1 MANLNESLRN
11 MNFESAATR
20 GSTDVTVSAFG
31 NNALK
36 GILEAIS
43 RQSSIITSLEDEV
56 ESLREAQSKQNNDN
70 RKEDRKNNL
79 ASDAANR
86 KSRATNAA
94 MYGEIKKGNVF
105 NKMLREGLMS
115 ALEGLTGFLKENLN
129 KALKTQTDLAATMRR
144 ANLTHDQKNQIQNL
158 AISMKGIL
166 AEDFAKLNISNEQA
180 KDYITDL
187 ISAGKDVTRMSK
199 EELAGYM
206 AMRRRNMDADKAYEL
221 AKVSS
226 YDSMKNL
233 ANSLGDNQI
242 AKSLGNVLSSL
253 DANQR
258 ATFGGTD
265 KAIATLTPLVKQLEA
280 RAGGVLNSEEVSQIV
295 MAYATK
301 QNPALQA
308 SGKLPQGIEA
318 LAAVGGN
325 ADNIEKFFDNIIASS
340 SYVTS
345 AGDVLSN
352 FAARAKEAEENG
364 HNIRKEL
371 YTDKQIEKANET
383 NTAEGKLPNLFEN
396 VFNKTLGK
404 VTGPLAN
411 TLDEW
416 FGEGVDIA
424 KITGTGF
431 KIVIGLLGSL
441 VAGKFLGGFTSKIT
455 SLIGGLGNKLGG
467 PLGKIVGLLGVGG
480 GIAGGDG
487 LEDLLDVDDIDEPD
501 KKKKKKKSKKKGK
514 SKAGKGKGKLGKLS
528 KLGKA
533 GSKIAGGAAKV
544 GAKAIPV
551 AGIAIAAA
559 DSAVDLYDAFTWEAE
574 SLAVESSSA
583 AFKKME
589 EGINQSTKNG
599 KVAAATAGAIGTF
612 GGMAAGAAIGSAVPI
627 VGTAIGAVVG
637 LGVGA
642 IASAIADGKEALN
655 NTRIHIANVED
666 LEKSAK
672 ELEDALK
679 TEKDPLR
686 IEELNKALAQTRSDL
701 NFAKDAQMQDLVN
714 KFNDKNEG
722 FANNAEAMSQIGSLL
737 NNSDKEI
744 TALQEQLKDLKS
756 RGGTDREIEMLNS
769 QIEAAQK
776 QNIDYRQA
784 LTGLAGGEFKINEG
798 ESLEAAIKRI
808 SADVRGDGWFD
819 TSEAVELA
827 AAESRDKV
835 DAFLK
840 KQALDSLTNGVMHES
855 LDDLK
860 ISNADTIEKFVKAS
874 NLGAGMSEEALK
886 DLTKEVIKMAKGED
900 EAIKWEKARE
910 NKPVDINVKPNALGG
925 LYTSPTTALIGEDG
939 KEAVL
944 PLEKPGQLFKI
955 LNKLTTNERANIL
968 TALLSGSS
976 ADSLSSMLMKISGST
991 QSTTA
996 GSHSIANIGGSVP
1009 GDDPETIKKIL
1020 SFAGPFSGFVYNLLL
1035 HGKSGKYKNAF
1046 EQRKKWYDEAL
1057 QNAANQEGRD
1067 LIRGTYA
1074 ERALAW
1080 GVTQLG
1086 KPYILRSLG
1095 NIGYVCNELTDAAL
1109 RASGFDMKDF
1119 HIHGVGATFDKLK
1132 SGKRSKLKRG
1142 DRKGELEE
1150 FPDFR
1155 IRDDL
1160 TFDTATPGMLFFQ
1173 VAKGK
1178 TNPGHIGLVYY
1189 GHQKLHSSGGSA
1201 NYTKGGFLANWQ
1213 TPCRG
1218 VTVTP
1223 PKSGEQYIIGELP
1236 GLFAQANGEFK
1247 LPEGAKFGPGY
1258 NSNTAAE
1265 AESAKLSALV
1275 DESIFTNSASL
1286 HDFISQFIGT
1296 DYQNLQASSI
1306 YSELVADYES
1316 AIADI
1321 AASSSLE
1328 AKRNAIEFSKS
1339 ALSLLGNKRT
1349 SPEILEALST
1359 MIKYLR
1365 DIALSPANKKAIT
1378 PVSRPVNAS
1387 FA

>member
-11 MNFESAATR
+11 MNFESAAAR

-56 ESLREAQSKQNNDN
+56 ESLRETQSKQNNDN

-129 KALKTQTDLAATMRR
+129 KALKTQSDLATIMRK
-144 ANLTHDQKNQIQNL
+144 ANLTHDQKNQIQDI

-166 AEDFAKLNISNEQA
+166 EQDFKKLNISNAQA
-180 KDYITDL
+180 KEYISDL
-187 ISAGKDVTRMSK
+187 IASGKDVTRMSK

-206 AMRRRNMDADKAYEL
+206 ALRRRNMDADKAYEL

-233 ANSLGDNQI
+233 ANSLGDNQVT
-242 AKSLGNVLSSL
+242 KSLGNVISSL
-253 DANQR
+253 SANQR
-258 ATFGGTD
+258 ATLGGTD
-265 KAIATLTPLVKQLEA
+265 KAIETLTPLVKQLEE

-295 MAYATK
+295 MAYAAR
-301 QNPALQA
+301 QNPALA
-308 SGKLPQGIEA
+308 ANGSLPKEVEA
-318 LAAVGGN
+318 LWAAGGK
-325 ADNIEKFFDNIIASS
+325 AESIDKFFDNIAATSNL
-340 SYVTS
+340 VTS
-345 AGDVLSN
+345 AGDVLPN

-371 YTDKQIEKANET
+371 YTDKQIEEANET
-383 NTAEGKLPNLFEN
+383 NTAEGKLPNLFED
-396 VFNKTLGK
+396 VFNSTLGK
-404 VTGPLAN
+404 ITGPLAN

-416 FGEGVDIA
+416 FGEGVDIT
-424 KITGTGF
+424 KIVGTGF
-431 KIVIGLLGSL
+431 KIVIGLLGSI
-441 VAGKFLGGFTSKIT
+441 VTSKIIGNPG
-455 SLIGGLGNKLGG
+455 SLLSGLFGKGGGLLNAIKGLGPSIGRVAAQVVTKIPVIAAGTAAAASIYMAYSSITDAADRLERVEKADESLKKAKEEKRYYEDMLAAAKAAGDTKDIATYTAKLATAEKNIQTAQNEQQDAYNKRTKALEISNEFENKLRNENNS
-467 PLGKIVGLLGVGG
+467 LMSQRDEVRKQQRRAME
-480 GIAGGDG
+480 AG
-487 LEDLLDVDDIDEPD
+487 D
-501 KKKKKKKSKKKGK
+501 KELAERLKKKGDELNQQIVDNNERIRK
-514 SKAGKGKGKLGKLS
+514 VSTEAQGFLTTGLASALNAFGIEFSPEAMEGWYDFKEGVANFFKETIPNALSSAGKYIKTKWNNLTSTIGDFITKT
-528 KLGKA
+528 
-533 GSKIAGGAAKV
+533 
-544 GAKAIPV
+544 IP
-551 AGIAIAAA
+551 
-559 DSAVDLYDAFTWEAE
+559 E
-574 SLAVESSSA
+574 
-583 AFKKME
+583 
-589 EGINQSTKNG
+589 
-599 KVAAATAGAIGTF
+599 TF
-612 GGMAAGAAIGSAVPI
+612 NNL
-627 VGTAIGAVVG
+627 IGAVSTKFEEIKTNIFEFFSPIKESFNEIIGKVSEFFSPIKDFFNFDWLPG
-637 LGVGA
+637 PVKKFIFDKDYGA
-642 IASAIADGKEALN
+642 
-655 NTRIHIANVED
+655 
-666 LEKSAK
+666 
-672 ELEDALK
+672 
-679 TEKDPLR
+679 
-686 IEELNKALAQTRSDL
+686 SDL
-701 NFAKDAQMQDLVN
+701 ASDLASGAVDKGKQLLGGVVDTGKQLLNGAANIVSDGVNFVKGI
-714 KFNDKNEG
+714 FG
-722 FANNAEAMSQIGSLL
+722 FAN
-737 NNSDKEI
+737 
-744 TALQEQLKDLKS
+744 
-756 RGGTDREIEMLNS
+756 GGVVN
-769 QIEAAQK
+769 
-776 QNIDYRQA
+776 QA
-784 LTGLAGGEFKINEG
+784 TP
-798 ESLEAAIKRI
+798 
-808 SADVRGDGWFD
+808 
-819 TSEAVELA
+819 AV
-827 AAESRDKV
+827 V
-835 DAFLK
+835 
-840 KQALDSLTNGVMHES
+840 
-855 LDDLK
+855 
-860 ISNADTIEKFVKAS
+860 
-874 NLGAGMSEEALK
+874 
-886 DLTKEVIKMAKGED
+886 
-900 EAIKWEKARE
+900 
-910 NKPVDINVKPNALGG
+910 
-925 LYTSPTTALIGEDG
+925 GEDG
-939 KEAVL
+939 KEAIL
-944 PLEKPGQLFKI
+944 PLTKPEQL
-955 LNKLTTNERANIL
+955 LAVMNKLTSSEHNEIL
-968 TALLSGSS
+968 KSI
-976 ADSLSSMLMKISGST
+976 LSSKNFSIENLSSILLKYVNT
-991 QSTTA
+991 QLSTTSNKNNIVA
-996 GSHSIANIGGSVP
+996 NTNSIPATGDVP
-1009 GDDPETIKKIL
+1009 GDDPATIRKIL

-1035 HGKSGKYKNAF
+1035 HGKNGKYKNAF
-1046 EQRKKWYDEAL
+1046 EQRKKWYAEAL
-1057 QNAANQEGRD
+1057 QNAAIQDGRD

-1074 ERALAW
+1074 ERALDW

-1095 NIGYVCNELTDAAL
+1095 KIGYVCNELTDAAL

-1119 HIHGVGATFDKLK
+1119 HIYGVSATFDKLK

-1160 TFDTATPGMLFFQ
+1160 TIDTATPGMLFFQ

-1178 TNPGHIGLVYY
+1178 SNPGHIGLVYY

-1201 NYTKGGFLANWQ
+1201 NYTKGGFLTNWQ

-1223 PKSGEQYIIGELP
+1223 PKPGEQYIIGELP

-1247 LPEGAKFGPGY
+1247 LPEGANFGPGY
-1258 NSNTAAE
+1258 NTDASTSGSSNLA
-1265 AESAKLSALV
+1265 ALV

-1296 DYQNLQASSI
+1296 DYQNLQSSSM

-1349 SPEILEALST
+1349 SPEVLEALST